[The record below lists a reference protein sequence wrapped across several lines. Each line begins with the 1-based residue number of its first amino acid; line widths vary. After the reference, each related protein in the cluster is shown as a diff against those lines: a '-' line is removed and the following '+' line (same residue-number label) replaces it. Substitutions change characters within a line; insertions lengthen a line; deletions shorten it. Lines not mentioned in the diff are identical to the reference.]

1 RQPMTTLEHSIV
13 MGGSMAGLLAAAA
26 LAPHSARVTI
36 VDRDP
41 LPVDGPD
48 AFAPRRGVPQGGT
61 VHRLLALGE
70 ARMEELLPGLR
81 EELLA
86 AGAVPR
92 AAREAD
98 KIGRA
103 SSRESLWLF
112 DVSVT

>member
-1 RQPMTTLEHSIV
+1 MTTLEHSIV

-70 ARMEELLPGLR
+70 ARM
-81 EELLA
+81 
-86 AGAVPR
+86 
-92 AAREAD
+92 
-98 KIGRA
+98 
-103 SSRESLWLF
+103 
-112 DVSVT
+112 